1 MELVPKNL
9 DDFIYNKNIAKRLK
23 VYNNNFIENLIFF
36 GLNNSGKRTLISGLL
51 NHISN
56 NTIVRNLRTYKLK
69 INNNKIEIN
78 FIESR
83 YHFEINLYEYGN
95 YDKNIITEFLKYII
109 KFKNVTELKYKII
122 VIHHFDK
129 VSKIAQL
136 ALRRIIEQFHKVG
149 RFILCCENINKI
161 DKALISRFVYIR
173 VPRPKTEIIKVYI
186 KSSLEKFKKN
196 YDVNIIDVILD
207 KSKNCI
213 YKVYLLLYNYIKLDK
228 IADFIIND
236 ESIIQPL
243 LVEINRP
250 NLKSMQK
257 IRTIIYRY
265 LLLNFSPTLLFSL
278 IRAHYIKILP
288 EKKKYQLIN
297 ISSKADQYMNSISYN
312 IFALE
317 FLILNIKHLLL

>member
-1 MELVPKNL
+1 M
-9 DDFIYNKNIAKRLK
+9 
-23 VYNNNFIENLIFF
+23 
-36 GLNNSGKRTLISGLL
+36 
-51 NHISN
+51 
-56 NTIVRNLRTYKLK
+56 
-69 INNNKIEIN
+69 
-78 FIESR
+78 
-83 YHFEINLYEYGN
+83 
-95 YDKNIITEFLKYII
+95 
-109 KFKNVTELKYKII
+109 
-122 VIHHFDK
+122 
-129 VSKIAQL
+129 
-136 ALRRIIEQFHKVG
+136 
-149 RFILCCENINKI
+149 
-161 DKALISRFVYIR
+161 
-173 VPRPKTEIIKVYI
+173 PRPKTEIIKVYI